1 VTRPRAG
8 APLEDDRHDDDAGP
22 TDDTTDEA
30 RPGADGAT
38 DGTTPDATR
47 GGAHGGPHGSGFDD
61 PRVQAGVE
69 HLQRAAHEVIAAS
82 RALLDVAE
90 DLVDDPAAVPGILGL
105 LGSVGD
111 LVGRRPRPVPHAG
124 RPDDDDP
131 PVQRI
136 PVS

>member
-1 VTRPRAG
+1 VTRPRPDGPADRGARAG
-8 APLEDDRHDDDAGP
+8 HDDDLGFF
-22 TDDTTDEA
+22 DDDAADDLDDGHDE
-30 RPGADGAT
+30 RTGD
-38 DGTTPDATR
+38 R
-47 GGAHGGPHGSGFDD
+47 HGDGFDD

-90 DLVDDPAAVPGILGL
+90 DLVDDPRSVPSVLGL
-105 LGSVGD
+105 LGSLGD
-111 LVGRRPRPVPHAG
+111 LAAG
-124 RPDDDDP
+124 RGRPGPRTARADDRPDDDP